1 MDDIR
6 AVSLK
11 ELLNKQL
18 KKLYALWD
26 GIGFDETTQQDRS
39 KTVEDHFKVLLDRM
53 IAEENELTARLVS
66 SLEYSMNQCVKLSK
80 ELSVTY
86 QEPDSEQALIELENV
101 LRGEVKRLESLR
113 RERMIEQTNLR
124 RKERAVF
131 ERLGLDPYNVSTN
144 TVLSPCQLEGRK
156 EHIRSLETEKVVRL
170 EQFEKWK
177 TEILT
182 LYKELEEEPET
193 DFEREVACEDT
204 DRFVLSTA
212 NITKV
217 GDVVNK
223 LEMKT
228 SENKRLVREAAEKV
242 ESLCEYLQLSLVD
255 KFHLNTMNQGHGSS

>member
-101 LRGEVKRLESLR
+101 LRGV
-113 RERMIEQTNLR
+113 
-124 RKERAVF
+124 
-131 ERLGLDPYNVSTN
+131 
-144 TVLSPCQLEGRK
+144 
-156 EHIRSLETEKVVRL
+156 TEKRDDDRTDKL
-170 EQFEKWK
+170 M
-177 TEILT
+177 
-182 LYKELEEEPET
+182 KEGQSC
-193 DFEREVACEDT
+193 V
-204 DRFVLSTA
+204 
-212 NITKV
+212 
-217 GDVVNK
+217 
-223 LEMKT
+223 
-228 SENKRLVREAAEKV
+228 
-242 ESLCEYLQLSLVD
+242 
-255 KFHLNTMNQGHGSS
+255 